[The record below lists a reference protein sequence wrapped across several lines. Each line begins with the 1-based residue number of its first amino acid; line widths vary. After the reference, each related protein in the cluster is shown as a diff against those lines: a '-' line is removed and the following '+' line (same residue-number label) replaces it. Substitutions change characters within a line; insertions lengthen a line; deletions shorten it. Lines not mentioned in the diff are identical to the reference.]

1 MGNNNNSGVLKFFGV
16 LMILFG
22 LIYAI
27 LGTVALM
34 GKLGGVLPG
43 HDAQETLI
51 VVLAYVVAVL
61 AIICGVVC
69 VKGILGACRVCGLV
83 IAALGLVSLIWLQVT
98 QDTFSI
104 FACIALVLGVAIF
117 YLAGKKN

>member
-1 MGNNNNSGVLKFFGV
+1 
-16 LMILFG
+16 MILFG

-34 GKLGGVLPG
+34 GKLGGVFPG
-43 HDAQETLI
+43 HDAQET
-51 VVLAYVVAVL
+51 
-61 AIICGVVC
+61 
-69 VKGILGACRVCGLV
+69 
-83 IAALGLVSLIWLQVT
+83 LIWLQVT

-104 FACIALVLGVAIF
+104 FDCIALVLGVAIF